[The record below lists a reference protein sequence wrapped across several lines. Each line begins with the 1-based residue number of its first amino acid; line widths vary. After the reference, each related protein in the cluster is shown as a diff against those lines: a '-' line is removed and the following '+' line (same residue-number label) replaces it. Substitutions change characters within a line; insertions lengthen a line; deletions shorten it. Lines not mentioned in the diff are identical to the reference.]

1 MSGATGRWATA
12 AALAA
17 VLAAG
22 CASMENTVER
32 FKPRRITV
40 PTVKVTAARM
50 AEASDDGIRMEIML
64 MLSNPN
70 DEPLPLTR
78 VRYTVRLG
86 GAGQYEGDTR
96 PNTTLP
102 AGREQELILPAAVA
116 TSGAAGGGAVSYT
129 VEGAIEYL
137 PPGEVRELITE
148 MGVPLPKVDF
158 SGRGTIGR

>member
-1 MSGATGRWATA
+1 M
-12 AALAA
+12 L
-17 VLAAG
+17 VVG
-22 CASMENTVER
+22 CASVENTVER
-32 FKPRRITV
+32 FKPRRITA

-50 AEASDDGIRMEIML
+50 AEASDEGIRMEIML

-78 VRYTVRLG
+78 VHYTVRLDG
-86 GAGQYEGDTR
+86 SGRYDGDTR

-102 AGREQELILPAAVA
+102 AGRQQELVLPAAVA
-116 TSGAAGGGAVSYT
+116 TASAAAGGTVSYT
-129 VEGAIEYL
+129 IEGAIEYL

-158 SGRGTIGR
+158 SGHGTIGR